1 MGECCSDLYECI
13 DDCIN
18 PTGNVGL
25 TPQSREKCVNKI
37 RELLDDGEFNKW
49 PGGLSEGVLMEGLR
63 TWDIQDND
71 SRFPANFDE
80 TIYQLLRDVKAR
92 FFEGLNT
99 KQQTI
104 HTILVKFI
112 SNQPNMFSMDQTEY
126 LTTTTTIIELLQ
138 NEYLSAADPDNI
150 GKFDKKTKHFVKF
163 ILSWCFHDPFK
174 TGAAKENFTI
184 LRKMSSDC
192 MDILQI
198 PLNEEYDRIA
208 QCKDKYDQQLVE
220 LEYNRPE
227 SAPNTTSQRELY
239 PEWTAFVQSQ
249 RNNDY
254 GDYRDEYIQPTID
267 HFRRNKLPNP
277 EIIPFLF
284 DLSGDVMETYVYIE
298 FWRQV
303 AMVLDGPFQEE
314 MRQLF
319 EANRKEYKREVGG
332 DWKEDKDAAFKGAPI
347 KTAGR
352 AKVKREDYYG
362 RDDPVSGSITDWVR
376 CAFVVYDTR
385 ELMMLYEVLLKKY
398 GENITRVKNG
408 FKKGTEG
415 NYGYRAV
422 LMNLVYEHD
431 GLRMVVEIQLILL
444 KYLKVRK
451 SMHLFYKIIRAKNAN
466 SFVLDVSKV
475 QDVDKTKT
483 KDWLNV
489 D

>member
-163 ILSWCFHDPFK
+163 ILSWCFHDPFT
-174 TGAAKENFTI
+174 TGAVRQNWRI
-184 LRKMSSDC
+184 LRKMATNC
-192 MDILQI
+192 MEVLQI
-198 PLNEEYDRIA
+198 PLNTEYSRIA
-208 QCKDKYDQQLVE
+208 ECKDTYDQQLVE
-220 LEYNRPE
+220 LKYDPPE
-227 SAPNTTSQRELY
+227 SARKMKNQNQLY
-239 PEWTAFVQSQ
+239 PEWAAFVQSQ
-249 RNNDY
+249 NNNEY
-254 GDYRDEYIQPTID
+254 GHLRDEYLQPSID
-267 HFRRNKLPNP
+267 HFRQNKLPNP
-277 EIIPFLF
+277 EIVPFLF
-284 DLSGDVMETYVYIE
+284 NLNGNVFAHSVYIE

-303 AMVLDGPFQEE
+303 AEILDGPFQEE

-319 EANRKEYKREVGG
+319 EANREEYKREVG
-332 DWKEDKDAAFKGAPI
+332 DKFKEDKDAAFKGAPI

-352 AKVKREDYYG
+352 AEVKRYHYVG
-362 RDDPVSGSITDWVR
+362 RCDDPVCGMITDWVR
-376 CAFVVYDTR
+376 CAFVVYDTQ
-385 ELMMLYEVLLKKY
+385 ELMMLYEVL
-398 GENITRVKNG
+398 
-408 FKKGTEG
+408 
-415 NYGYRAV
+415 
-422 LMNLVYEHD
+422 M
-431 GLRMVVEIQLILL
+431 IQ
-444 KYLKVRK
+444 
-451 SMHLFYKIIRAKNAN
+451 SFPTKIHEFQR
-466 SFVLDVSKV
+466 
-475 QDVDKTKT
+475 
-483 KDWLNV
+483 
-489 D
+489 